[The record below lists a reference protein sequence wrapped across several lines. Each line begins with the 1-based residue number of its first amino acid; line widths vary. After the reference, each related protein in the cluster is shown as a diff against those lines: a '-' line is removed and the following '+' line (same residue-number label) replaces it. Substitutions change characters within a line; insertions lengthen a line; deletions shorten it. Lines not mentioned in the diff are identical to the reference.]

1 MSFYTYSLTDAKGN
15 EIPLTQYQ
23 GKVVL
28 LVNTATACGF
38 TPQYQELVSLY
49 ERFHEQGLEIIDVP
63 CNQFG
68 DQAPGTMEEIQ
79 QFCDLNFNTPFPQ
92 MHKSHVKGENALPVY
107 HYVTSQ
113 KGFAGFGNSAK
124 GLAMA
129 AMMKMK
135 DRHYAKNPDIK
146 WNFTKFVINRSG
158 EVVARFEPTHSLD
171 ELTLLIEK
179 LLQDK
184 SEE

>member
-15 EIPLTQYQ
+15 EVPLTQYQ

-79 QFCDLNFNTPFPQ
+79 QFCALNFNTPFPQ

-135 DRHYAKNPDIK
+135 DCHYAKNPDIK
-146 WNFTKFVINRSG
+146 WNFTKFVI
-158 EVVARFEPTHSLD
+158 
-171 ELTLLIEK
+171 K
-179 LLQDK
+179 L
-184 SEE
+184 